1 MKCSILSLSCAAML
15 LKNKTVHEG
24 KGGGKPYSAGP
35 VCGKDPEIRSRGG
48 LAVPRARVR
57 HLPGARGKI
66 AEAGCFLWGERGG
79 KEGVLLPA
87 GGERRPPACLR
98 PPGEKSAFSGK
109 KRREKGENG
118 GEGKKMWKKA
128 GKNLWNDGK
137 KGKTAGKSGRKGERK
152 GNLAHVPGKTA
163 GEGRRQRKN
172 AAERE
177 KRGRPGTAGKE
188 SRAEIVAFGGK
199 SAFFGE
205 GKVWEAR
212 EEAEK
217 GRGRGRREKRGEPCG
232 MTEKKEISG
241 GSGEKRKSAAE
252 GAEGRLGKAAEV

>member
-1 MKCSILSLSCAAML
+1 MRAKMAENRIPQGLFAERIRKSAPAGAL
-15 LKNKTVHEG
+15 
-24 KGGGKPYSAGP
+24 PYLAPG
-35 VCGKDPEIRSRGG
+35 CGICR
-48 LAVPRARVR
+48 
-57 HLPGARGKI
+57 
-66 AEAGCFLWGERGG
+66 ERGG
-79 KEGVLLPA
+79 KSPKRAAFYGESAAVKRACCSLRGGSA
-87 GGERRPPACLR
+87 GPRLACGLR
-98 PPGEKSAFSGK
+98 GK
-109 KRREKGENG
+109 NRLFRGKRGGRRE
-118 GEGKKMWKKA
+118 
-128 GKNLWNDGK
+128 
-137 KGKTAGKSGRKGERK
+137 KTAGKSGRKGERK

-199 SAFFGE
+199 SAFSGE

>member
-1 MKCSILSLSCAAML
+1 MRAKMAENRIPQGLFAERIRKSAPAGAL
-15 LKNKTVHEG
+15 
-24 KGGGKPYSAGP
+24 PYLAPG
-35 VCGKDPEIRSRGG
+35 CGICR
-48 LAVPRARVR
+48 
-57 HLPGARGKI
+57 
-66 AEAGCFLWGERGG
+66 ERGG
-79 KEGVLLPA
+79 KSPKRAAFYGESAAVKRACCSLR

-217 GRGRGRREKRGEPCG
+217 GRGRASREKRGEPCG